1 MQSEDDCKDWYEGEE
16 MQFTIEQMTGST
28 CSWKGKRNQ
37 RSIEV
42 EVQVQVQD
50 QDQYRISISQQV

>member
-1 MQSEDDCKDWYEGEE
+1 

-28 CSWKGKRNQ
+28 CSWKGKRSPI
-37 RSIEV
+37 SIEV

-50 QDQYRISISQQV
+50 QYQYSISISVDLNECEKW